1 MVASALIAAG
11 LAGLL
16 GGLHCTAMCGGWVAL
31 TSMKNPADKNVL
43 LPATTLLAGNIASH
57 AGRMLSYVL
66 VGASLGAIGGA
77 AYAIEWQSVQRALYV
92 GANVMLLALAF
103 SMAHGSRAS
112 ALEGVGLAAYRR
124 LLPAVRPLL
133 ARHGLAARFVL
144 GMVWGM
150 TPCALVYGV
159 LPIALLAGGAMEGA
173 LVMLAFGLGT
183 LPNLLAAGIA
193 LRSVGSIARYSHWR
207 PVAGAIVAIFAA
219 VGLYRALFLPDALGR
234 GPFCL
239 FG

>member
-112 ALEGVGLAAYRR
+112 ALKASGWPRIGGSCPRCDRCWRAMGWPRGLCS
-124 LLPAVRPLL
+124 
-133 ARHGLAARFVL
+133 G
-144 GMVWGM
+144 W
-150 TPCALVYGV
+150 C
-159 LPIALLAGGAMEGA
+159 GA
-173 LVMLAFGLGT
+173 
-183 LPNLLAAGIA
+183 
-193 LRSVGSIARYSHWR
+193 
-207 PVAGAIVAIFAA
+207 
-219 VGLYRALFLPDALGR
+219 
-234 GPFCL
+234 
-239 FG
+239 